1 MASLLT
7 PTVGPGSGITNRVN
21 SFEQNLGYVD
31 RVQRT
36 TESGLNELNTLAKG
50 VISMRLAAHNAA
62 NDARITDYSLRLQQE
77 HLNVLND
84 LKSKTN
90 KDAIDARES
99 VLKSFDE
106 IQERLGSELKDQD
119 PYVINSFNAK
129 AKELAFR
136 AQSEAD
142 AYIVEQSVKYRDS
155 QRAAQ
160 LDNLYEQMA
169 MNFDNPVLFS
179 KAREEFEAARAQQDD
194 ELGIEPGSEMSI
206 QKTMKYTD
214 ELYSNEAI
222 RLIGQKRFGEA
233 DKMLKGAA
241 QNGLIKADSY
251 NKHLANLLA
260 QQESA
265 ARQAEMDA
273 QRRAN
278 FAMAQQRHAE
288 QMQTEQLKQ
297 EKLKRE
303 AQDDF
308 YKRMYSPLPEY
319 ERNAMLASR
328 VQSLKDNDVFKYS
341 NKVVVDEATGLE
353 TVMTVENAPEVQE
366 QLITMQAMEDQ
377 RNYEQTRTVGGIV
390 ERNAFNAL
398 AQAAAQG
405 NGDTVLERADD
416 YLLSLPDGPEK
427 EVLANS
433 ISFVRNGGYKE
444 DEIEGRMKMQY
455 DLSKPTST
463 ALAKNVV
470 SDMNLNEIP
479 QTQDGKV
486 DLIALRAKIGQKG
499 ISNYDVLAINKEA
512 QKKID
517 AQKKVDTSLFESKPY
532 LNVRK
537 STMTTVAYKM
547 LDDDL
552 LSDEVFS
559 FDLDDGSSS
568 DPEDREKY
576 AAGQHVIQKV
586 IEELEQRVNNAGL
599 ATAEE
604 RQRYFISLVNNASTK
619 ELFLKYARDYTYD
632 VGKMS
637 VDELNAYDDERIE
650 NWKKGQ

>member
-1 MASLLT
+1 M
-7 PTVGPGSGITNRVN
+7 
-21 SFEQNLGYVD
+21 
-31 RVQRT
+31 
-36 TESGLNELNTLAKG
+36 
-50 VISMRLAAHNAA
+50 
-62 NDARITDYSLRLQQE
+62 
-77 HLNVLND
+77 
-84 LKSKTN
+84 
-90 KDAIDARES
+90 
-99 VLKSFDE
+99 
-106 IQERLGSELKDQD
+106 
-119 PYVINSFNAK
+119 
-129 AKELAFR
+129 
-136 AQSEAD
+136 
-142 AYIVEQSVKYRDS
+142 KY
-155 QRAAQ
+155 
-160 LDNLYEQMA
+160 
-169 MNFDNPVLFS
+169 
-179 KAREEFEAARAQQDD
+179 KK
-194 ELGIEPGSEMSI
+194 PGSEMSI

-214 ELYSNEAI
+214 ELYTNEAI

-260 QQESA
+260 QQEAA

-341 NKVVVDEATGLE
+341 NQVVVDEATGLE
-353 TVMTVENAPEVQE
+353 TVMTVANTPQVQE
-366 QLITMQAMEDQ
+366 QLIAMQALKDQ
-377 RNYEQTRTVGGIV
+377 REFEQTRTVSGMV
-390 ERNAFNAL
+390 ERDSFNAL

-416 YLLSLPDGPEK
+416 YLLTLPDGPEK
-427 EVLANS
+427 ELLERS
-433 ISFVRNGGYKE
+433 INFVRTGGYKE

-486 DLIALRAKIGQKG
+486 DSIALRAKIGKKG

-532 LNVRK
+532 LNVQ
-537 STMTTVAYKM
+537 A
-547 LDDDL
+547 
-552 LSDEVFS
+552 LS
-559 FDLDDGSSS
+559 
-568 DPEDREKY
+568 
-576 AAGQHVIQKV
+576 
-586 IEELEQRVNNAGL
+586 
-599 ATAEE
+599 
-604 RQRYFISLVNNASTK
+604 
-619 ELFLKYARDYTYD
+619 
-632 VGKMS
+632 
-637 VDELNAYDDERIE
+637 
-650 NWKKGQ
+650 